1 MHNESCSQKSR
12 NFPKKLQFCVV
23 GDINTGNNMIMGAI
37 RCYQSGVNF
46 SMTTKLHE
54 TEGQKKSCCYFYLQT
69 WHYQHCWSQQYAGSE
84 GLRFDSL
91 WRLGIFS
98 LSHAHEKTNT
108 SFSMLIIVNNL
119 HEKCIAESQEWR
131 NFGSVHAICNFHL
144 SYMKNALVFSQSDM
158 CNFCIYIITTQR

>member
-1 MHNESCSQKSR
+1 
-12 NFPKKLQFCVV
+12 
-23 GDINTGNNMIMGAI
+23 
-37 RCYQSGVNF
+37 
-46 SMTTKLHE
+46 MTTKLHE

-119 HEKCIAESQEWR
+119 HEKCIAESQEWQ

-158 CNFCIYIITTQR
+158 CNFCIYVITTQRYLILSTESELIMWIGHHVEFLSWSCECLPFIRTKSLTK